1 MTMERNGAGPW
12 KKGGVTG
19 LRILIFLYTA
29 VPIYWMINTSFK
41 PETEWVTFPPIWFP
55 EHLTFEN
62 YIMLFNPEALAE
74 QFHISLESA
83 WPSLLNSSIIAVG
96 ATLFCMVISTLCAYS
111 ISRFRVGG
119 NFFPMSILALRMFPP
134 IAVALPVLVLFSS
147 LHLRDTY
154 LGMILAYACFT
165 LPFGVWMMKSF
176 IDEVPRELEEAAIID
191 GMSQIGAMLK
201 VTIPLVKAG
210 VAATSLFVF
219 ILCWSEFLFAFIL
232 TDTEVATVTVR
243 LARYTT
249 DTGEMYGAR
258 AALGVIATIPPVAI
272 GYLIQNYLV
281 RGLTF
286 GAIKR

>member
-1 MTMERNGAGPW
+1 M
-12 KKGGVTG
+12 
-19 LRILIFLYTA
+19 LFFLLA
-29 VPIYWMINTSFK
+29 ALPLYWMIITSLK

-55 EHLTFEN
+55 KDLTLDN
-62 YIMLFNPEALAE
+62 YIVLFNPGALAE
-74 QFHISLESA
+74 EVWISLESA
-83 WPSLLNSSIIAVG
+83 LPAFLNSVIIGVG
-96 ATLFCMVISTLCAYS
+96 STILCMVISTMCAYS

-134 IAVALPVLVLFSS
+134 IAVVLPLLVLFSTVG
-147 LHLRDTY
+147 LRDTY
-154 LGMILAYACFT
+154 LGMILAYACFN

-176 IDEVPRELEEAAIID
+176 IDDVPRELEEAAIID
-191 GMSQIGAMLK
+191 GMKPIGAMLK

-210 VAATSLFVF
+210 LAATSLFVF
-219 ILCWSEFLFAFIL
+219 ILAWSEFLLAFIL
-232 TDTEVATVTVR
+232 TDTEVATITVR

-258 AALGVIATIPPVAI
+258 AALGVIATIPPVII

>member
-1 MTMERNGAGPW
+1 MRTDDPLYVW
-12 KKGGVTG
+12 KKTG
-19 LRILIFLYTA
+19 ILVLRILVFLFTA
-29 VPIYWMINTSFK
+29 LPIYWMISTSFK

-55 EHLTFEN
+55 KEFTFEN
-62 YIMLFNPEALAE
+62 YVMLFNPAALAD

-83 WPSLLNSSIIAVG
+83 WPALLNSTIISVC
-96 ATLFCMVISTLCAYS
+96 ATIFCMVIGTMCAYS

-119 NFFPMSILALRMFPP
+119 NFFPMLILALRMFPP
-134 IAVALPVLVLFSS
+134 IAVALPILVLFST
-147 LHLRDTY
+147 LGLRDTY
-154 LGMILAYACFT
+154 QGMVVAYACFN
-165 LPFGVWMMKSF
+165 LPFSVWMMKSF
-176 IDEVPRELEEAAIID
+176 IDDVPVELEEAAIID
-191 GMSQIGAMLK
+191 GMSQFRAMLK

-210 VAATSLFVF
+210 LAATSLFIF

-232 TDTEVATVTVR
+232 TDTDVATITVR

-258 AALGVIATIPPVAI
+258 AALGVIATIPPVVF
-272 GYLIQNYLV
+272 GYMIQNYLV

>member
-1 MTMERNGAGPW
+1 METSAASVW
-12 KKGGVTG
+12 KKLGIIS
-19 LRILIFLYTA
+19 LRIVFFLFTA
-29 VPIYWMINTSFK
+29 FPLYWMINTSLK

-55 EHLTFEN
+55 EDLTLDN
-62 YIMLFNPEALAE
+62 YIVLFHPEALADKIW
-74 QFHISLESA
+74 ISLESA
-83 WPSLLNSSIIAVG
+83 WPSLLNSTVISVG
-96 ATLFCMVISTLCAYS
+96 STILCMVISTMCAYS

-134 IAVALPVLVLFSS
+134 IAVVLPILVLFST
-147 LHLRDTY
+147 LQLRDTY
-154 LGMILAYACFT
+154 IGMILAYACFN

-176 IDEVPRELEEAAIID
+176 IDDVPRELEEAAIID
-191 GMSQIGAMLK
+191 GMSPIGAMLK

-210 VAATSLFVF
+210 FAATSLFVF
-219 ILCWSEFLFAFIL
+219 ILAWSEFLFAFIL
-232 TDTEVATVTVR
+232 TDTEVATITVR

-258 AALGVIATIPPVAI
+258 AALGVIATIPPVVI
-272 GYLIQNYLV
+272 GYMIQNYLV

>member
-1 MTMERNGAGPW
+1 
-12 KKGGVTG
+12 
-19 LRILIFLYTA
+19 
-29 VPIYWMINTSFK
+29 
-41 PETEWVTFPPIWFP
+41 
-55 EHLTFEN
+55 LTFDN
-62 YIMLFNPEALAE
+62 YIVLFNPEALAE
-74 QFHISLESA
+74 EIWISLESA
-83 WPSLLNSSIIAVG
+83 FPSLVNSAIISVG
-96 ATLFCMVISTLCAYS
+96 STILCMVISTMCAYS

-134 IAVALPVLVLFSS
+134 IAVVLPILVLFSTVQ
-147 LHLRDTY
+147 LRDTY
-154 LGMILAYACFT
+154 LGMILAYACFN

-191 GMSQIGAMLK
+191 GMKPIGAMLK

-210 VAATSLFVF
+210 LAATSLFVF
-219 ILCWSEFLFAFIL
+219 ILAWSEFLLAFIL
-232 TDTEVATVTVR
+232 TDTEVATITVR

-258 AALGVIATIPPVAI
+258 AALGVIATIPPVVI

>member
-1 MTMERNGAGPW
+1 MEKTVAYYL
-12 KKGGVTG
+12 KKTGVIV
-19 LRILIFLYTA
+19 LRVLFCLLA
-29 VPIYWMINTSFK
+29 ALPLYWMIITSLK

-55 EHLTFEN
+55 KDLTLDN
-62 YIMLFNPEALAE
+62 YIVLFNPGALAE
-74 QFHISLESA
+74 EIWISLESA
-83 WPSLLNSSIIAVG
+83 LPAFLNSVIIGVG
-96 ATLFCMVISTLCAYS
+96 STILCMVISTMCAYS

-134 IAVALPVLVLFSS
+134 IAVVLPILVLFSTVG
-147 LHLRDTY
+147 LRDTY
-154 LGMILAYACFT
+154 IGMILAYACFN

-176 IDEVPRELEEAAIID
+176 IDDVPRELEEAAIID
-191 GMSQIGAMLK
+191 GMKPIGAMLK

-210 VAATSLFVF
+210 LAATSLFVF
-219 ILCWSEFLFAFIL
+219 ILAWSEFLLAFIL
-232 TDTEVATVTVR
+232 TDTEVATITVR

-258 AALGVIATIPPVAI
+258 AALGVIATIPPVVI

>member
-1 MTMERNGAGPW
+1 MEKTVAYYW
-12 KKGGVTG
+12 KKTGVIV
-19 LRILIFLYTA
+19 LRTLFCLLTA
-29 VPIYWMINTSFK
+29 LPLYWMIITSLK

-55 EHLTFEN
+55 KDLTFDN
-62 YIMLFNPEALAE
+62 YIVLFNPAALAE
-74 QFHISLESA
+74 EVWISLESA
-83 WPSLLNSSIIAVG
+83 LPAFLNSVIIGVG
-96 ATLFCMVISTLCAYS
+96 STILCMVISTMCAYS

-134 IAVALPVLVLFSS
+134 IAVVLPILVLFSTVG
-147 LHLRDTY
+147 LRDTY
-154 LGMILAYACFT
+154 LGMILAYACFN

-176 IDEVPRELEEAAIID
+176 IDDVPRELEEAAIID
-191 GMSQIGAMLK
+191 GMKPIGAMLK

-210 VAATSLFVF
+210 LAATSLFVF
-219 ILCWSEFLFAFIL
+219 ILAWSEFLLAFIL
-232 TDTEVATVTVR
+232 TDTEVATITVR

-258 AALGVIATIPPVAI
+258 AALGVIATIPPVVI

>member
-1 MTMERNGAGPW
+1 MQNTSVYYW
-12 KKGGVTG
+12 KKTG
-19 LRILIFLYTA
+19 IVVLRVLFCVLTA
-29 VPIYWMINTSFK
+29 LPLYWMIITSLK

-55 EHLTFEN
+55 KHLTFNN
-62 YIMLFNPEALAE
+62 YIVLFHPEALAE
-74 QFHISLESA
+74 EIWISLETA
-83 WPSLLNSSIIAVG
+83 FPALVNSVVISVG
-96 ATLFCMVISTLCAYS
+96 STVLCMVISTMCAYS

-134 IAVALPVLVLFSS
+134 IAVVLPTLVLFSTV
-147 LHLRDTY
+147 HLRDTY
-154 LGMILAYACFT
+154 LGMILAYACFN

-176 IDEVPRELEEAAIID
+176 IDDVPRELEEAAIID
-191 GMSQIGAMLK
+191 GMKPIGAMLK
-201 VTIPLVKAG
+201 VTMPLAKAG
-210 VAATSLFVF
+210 LAATSLFVF
-219 ILCWSEFLFAFIL
+219 ILAWSEFLLAFIL
-232 TDTEVATVTVR
+232 TDTEVATITVR

-258 AALGVIATIPPVAI
+258 AALGVVATIPPVII

>member
-1 MTMERNGAGPW
+1 MMEKTNAYYW
-12 KKGGVTG
+12 KKTGVIV
-19 LRILIFLYTA
+19 LRVLVCLLA
-29 VPIYWMINTSFK
+29 ALPLYWMINTSLK

-55 EHLTFEN
+55 ENLTFDN
-62 YIMLFNPEALAE
+62 YIVLFNPEALAE
-74 QFHISLESA
+74 EIWISLESA
-83 WPSLLNSSIIAVG
+83 FPSLVNSAIISVG
-96 ATLFCMVISTLCAYS
+96 STILCMVISTMCAYS

-134 IAVALPVLVLFSS
+134 IAVVLPILVLFSTVQ
-147 LHLRDTY
+147 LRDTY
-154 LGMILAYACFT
+154 LGMILAYACFN

-191 GMSQIGAMLK
+191 GMKPIGAMLK

-210 VAATSLFVF
+210 LAATSLFVF
-219 ILCWSEFLFAFIL
+219 ILAWSEFLLAFIL
-232 TDTEVATVTVR
+232 TDTEVATITVR

-258 AALGVIATIPPVAI
+258 AALGVIATIPPVVI

>member
-1 MTMERNGAGPW
+1 MEFSRLKPVWKKLGIFALRLMVFLFIAGPM
-12 KKGGVTG
+12 
-19 LRILIFLYTA
+19 
-29 VPIYWMINTSFK
+29 YWMINTSFK
-41 PETEWVTFPPIWFP
+41 PENEWVTFPPIWFP
-55 EHLTFEN
+55 KEFTIDN
-62 YIMLFNPEALAE
+62 YIMLFNPAALADK
-74 QFHISLESA
+74 FHISLESA
-83 WPSLLNSSIIAVG
+83 WPALLNSTIISVF
-96 ATLFCMVISTLCAYS
+96 ATISCMVIGTMCAYS

-134 IAVALPVLVLFSS
+134 IAVALPILVLFST
-147 LHLRDTY
+147 LQLRDTY
-154 LGMILAYACFT
+154 LGMVIAYACFN
-165 LPFGVWMMKSF
+165 LPFSVWMMKSF
-176 IDEVPRELEEAAIID
+176 IDDIPLELEEAAIID
-191 GMSQIGAMLK
+191 GMTQIGAMLK

-210 VAATSLFVF
+210 IAATALFIF

-232 TDTEVATVTVR
+232 TDTEVATITVR

-258 AALGVIATIPPVAI
+258 AALGVIATVPPVVI

>member
-1 MTMERNGAGPW
+1 METTNAYYW
-12 KKGGVTG
+12 KKAGVIV
-19 LRILIFLYTA
+19 LRVLFCLLTA
-29 VPIYWMINTSFK
+29 LPLYWMINTSLK

-55 EHLTFEN
+55 ENLTFDN
-62 YIMLFNPEALAE
+62 YIVLFNPEALAE
-74 QFHISLESA
+74 EIWVSLESA
-83 WPSLLNSSIIAVG
+83 FPSLANSAIISVG
-96 ATLFCMVISTLCAYS
+96 STILCMVISTMCAYS

-134 IAVALPVLVLFSS
+134 IAVVLPILVLFSTVQ
-147 LHLRDTY
+147 LRDTY
-154 LGMILAYACFT
+154 LGMILAYACFN

-176 IDEVPRELEEAAIID
+176 IDEVPRELEEAAVID
-191 GMSQIGAMLK
+191 GMKPVGAMLK

-210 VAATSLFVF
+210 LAATSLFVF
-219 ILCWSEFLFAFIL
+219 ILAWSEFLLAFIL

-258 AALGVIATIPPVAI
+258 AALGVIATIPPVVI

>member
-1 MTMERNGAGPW
+1 MEKSPGYVW
-12 KKGGVTG
+12 KKVGIFA
-19 LRILIFLYTA
+19 LRLLVFLFTA
-29 VPIYWMINTSFK
+29 LPIYWMINTSFK
-41 PETEWVTFPPIWFP
+41 PEMEWVSFPPIWFP
-55 EHLTFEN
+55 KELTWDN
-62 YIMLFNPEALAE
+62 YILLFHPESMIE

-83 WPSLLNSSIIAVG
+83 WPALINSGVISVLSTA
-96 ATLFCMVISTLCAYS
+96 LCMVIGTLCAYS

-134 IAVALPVLVLFSS
+134 IAVALPVLVLFSTVQ
-147 LHLRDTY
+147 LRDTY
-154 LGMILAYACFT
+154 LGMILAYACFN
-165 LPFGVWMMKSF
+165 LPFSVWMMKSF
-176 IDEVPRELEEAAIID
+176 IDDVPRELEEAAIVD
-191 GMSQIGAMLK
+191 GMTPTGAMLK

-210 VAATSLFVF
+210 VAATSLFIF

-232 TDTEVATVTVR
+232 TDTEVATITVR
-243 LARYTT
+243 LARYST

-258 AALGVIATIPPVAI
+258 AALGVIATIPPVVI

>member
-1 MTMERNGAGPW
+1 MEKTIAYYL
-12 KKGGVTG
+12 KKTGVIV
-19 LRILIFLYTA
+19 LRVLFCLLA
-29 VPIYWMINTSFK
+29 ALPLYWMIITSLK

-55 EHLTFEN
+55 KDLTLDN
-62 YIMLFNPEALAE
+62 YIVLFNPGALAE
-74 QFHISLESA
+74 EIWISLESA
-83 WPSLLNSSIIAVG
+83 LPAFLNSVIIGVG
-96 ATLFCMVISTLCAYS
+96 STILCMVISTMCAYS

-134 IAVALPVLVLFSS
+134 IAVVLPILVLFSTVG
-147 LHLRDTY
+147 LRDTY
-154 LGMILAYACFT
+154 IGMILAYACFN

-176 IDEVPRELEEAAIID
+176 IDDVPRELEEAAIID
-191 GMSQIGAMLK
+191 GMKPIGAMLK

-210 VAATSLFVF
+210 LAATSLFVF
-219 ILCWSEFLFAFIL
+219 ILAWSEFLLAFIL
-232 TDTEVATVTVR
+232 TDTEVATITVR

-258 AALGVIATIPPVAI
+258 AALGVIATIPPVVI

>member
-1 MTMERNGAGPW
+1 MEKTVSYYW
-12 KKGGVTG
+12 KKTGVIV
-19 LRILIFLYTA
+19 LRALFCLLTA
-29 VPIYWMINTSFK
+29 LPLYWMIITSLK

-55 EHLTFEN
+55 KDLTFDN
-62 YIMLFNPEALAE
+62 YIVLFNPGALAE
-74 QFHISLESA
+74 EIWVSLESA
-83 WPSLLNSSIIAVG
+83 LPAFLNSVIIGVG
-96 ATLFCMVISTLCAYS
+96 STILCMVISTMCAYS

-134 IAVALPVLVLFSS
+134 IAVVLPILVLFSTVG
-147 LHLRDTY
+147 LRDTY
-154 LGMILAYACFT
+154 LGMILAYACFN

-176 IDEVPRELEEAAIID
+176 IDDVPRELEEAAIID
-191 GMSQIGAMLK
+191 GMKPIGAMLK

-210 VAATSLFVF
+210 LAATSLFVF
-219 ILCWSEFLFAFIL
+219 ILAWSEFLLAFIL
-232 TDTEVATVTVR
+232 TDTEVATITVR

-258 AALGVIATIPPVAI
+258 AALGVIATIPPVVI

>member
-1 MTMERNGAGPW
+1 MEKTNAYYW
-12 KKGGVTG
+12 KKTGVIV
-19 LRILIFLYTA
+19 LRVLVCLLA
-29 VPIYWMINTSFK
+29 ALPLYWMINTSLK

-55 EHLTFEN
+55 ENLTFDN
-62 YIMLFNPEALAE
+62 YIVLFNPEALAE
-74 QFHISLESA
+74 EIWISLESA
-83 WPSLLNSSIIAVG
+83 FPSLVNSAIISVG
-96 ATLFCMVISTLCAYS
+96 STILCMVISTMCAYS

-134 IAVALPVLVLFSS
+134 IAVVLPILVLFSTVQ
-147 LHLRDTY
+147 LRDTY
-154 LGMILAYACFT
+154 LGMILAYACFN

-191 GMSQIGAMLK
+191 GMKPIGAMLK

-210 VAATSLFVF
+210 LAATSLFVF
-219 ILCWSEFLFAFIL
+219 ILAWSEFLLAFIL
-232 TDTEVATVTVR
+232 TDTEVATITVR

-258 AALGVIATIPPVAI
+258 AALGVIATIPPVVI

>member
-1 MTMERNGAGPW
+1 MTESANARVW
-12 KKGGVTG
+12 KKAGILALRVLVFLVTA
-19 LRILIFLYTA
+19 L
-29 VPIYWMINTSFK
+29 PIYWMINTSFK
-41 PETEWVTFPPIWFP
+41 PDPEWVTFPPIWFP
-55 EHLTFEN
+55 HDLTTDN
-62 YIMLFNPEALAE
+62 YLMLFNPKALAE
-74 QFHISLESA
+74 VMHISTESA
-83 WPSLLNSSIIAVG
+83 WPSFFNSTVISVL
-96 ATLFCMVISTLCAYS
+96 ATALCMVIGTMCAYS

-154 LGMILAYACFT
+154 LGMILAYACFN
-165 LPFGVWMMKSF
+165 LPFSVWMMKSF
-176 IDEVPRELEEAAIID
+176 IDDVPRELEEAAIID
-191 GMSQIGAMLK
+191 GMTQIEAMLK

-210 VAATSLFVF
+210 VAATSLFIF

-232 TDTEVATVTVR
+232 TDTEVATITVR

-258 AALGVIATIPPVAI
+258 AALGVIATIPPVVI